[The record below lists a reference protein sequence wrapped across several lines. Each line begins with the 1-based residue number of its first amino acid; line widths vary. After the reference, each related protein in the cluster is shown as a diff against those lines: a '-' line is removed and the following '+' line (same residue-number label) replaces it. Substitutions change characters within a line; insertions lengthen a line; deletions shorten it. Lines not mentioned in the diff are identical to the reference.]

1 MRYYPALLDL
11 KDRNCCVIGAGQI
24 ACRKARSL
32 LAAGAKVTVISPSI
46 SKGIQALAKTGA
58 VSVRR
63 AVYRKQYIRNAF
75 LVVAATSD
83 AGVNNRVSI
92 DAMNLRILANIVDC
106 PALSTFIVPA
116 VLSKK
121 GLIIS
126 ISTSGRAPALS
137 RRIKQD
143 LRRNVLAKYSKAL
156 DKISAQ
162 RMRLKKSTASLSR
175 RKAILT
181 AMADKALRCSRP

>member
-11 KDRNCCVIGAGQI
+11 KDRRCCVIGAGQI

-32 LAAGAKVTVISPSI
+32 VSAGAKVTVISPSL
-46 SKGIQALAKTGA
+46 SKGLQALVKKGA
-58 VSVRR
+58 VSVRKD
-63 AVYRKQYIRNAF
+63 VYKKKYIRDVF

-83 AGVNNRVSI
+83 ARVNRLVSC
-92 DAMNLRILANIVDC
+92 DALKLRILANVVDC

-116 VLSKK
+116 VLSKN

-126 ISTSGRAPALS
+126 ISTSSRAPALS

-143 LRRNVLAKYSKAL
+143 LRKNVLAKYSRAL
-156 DKISAQ
+156 DKVSAH
-162 RMRLKKSTASLSR
+162 RMRLKKSNICLAQ

-181 AMADKALRCSRP
+181 AAARKALRCARP

>member
-11 KDRNCCVIGAGQI
+11 KDKRCCVIGAGQI
-24 ACRKARSL
+24 AVRKARSL
-32 LAAGAKVTVISPSI
+32 VSAGAKVTVISPSL
-46 SKGIQALAKTGA
+46 SKGLQALVRRGA
-58 VSVRR
+58 VSVRKD
-63 AVYRKQYIRNAF
+63 AYKKKYIRDVF

-83 AGVNNRVSI
+83 ARVNRLVSC
-92 DAMNLRILANIVDC
+92 DALKLRILANVVDC

-116 VLSKK
+116 VLSKN

-143 LRRNVLAKYSKAL
+143 LRKNVLAKYSRAL
-156 DKISAQ
+156 DKVSQ
-162 RMRLKKSTASLSR
+162 ERCRLKKSSAGFAE
-175 RKAILT
+175 RKSILT
-181 AMADKALRCSRP
+181 AMADKALKGTRP